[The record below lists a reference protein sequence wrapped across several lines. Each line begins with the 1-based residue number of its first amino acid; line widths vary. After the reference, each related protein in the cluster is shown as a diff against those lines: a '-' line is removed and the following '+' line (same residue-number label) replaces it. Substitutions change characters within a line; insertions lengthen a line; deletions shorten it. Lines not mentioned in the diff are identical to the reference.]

1 MFSSCMKLVNSVF
14 FFVIAIL
21 SVGIF
26 YVTLHYFEPNFEAG
40 FLKGKSDFYK
50 QDIFRISL
58 FTHGFSA
65 SIAVILLA
73 ILVLFRIEKFSLSIH
88 RFMGKTAL
96 LLSVFLVFPSGLVLS
111 LYADGG
117 KSAKILFLFLSIFTC
132 YAAISGWM
140 SIRKKQVESHKTWM
154 RFLLLLFCSAFF
166 LRILIVIFFY
176 AQIHSKS
183 FYPVEVF
190 LSWVPGSI
198 LFWILN
204 YKKIQVN
211 N

>member
-1 MFSSCMKLVNSVF
+1 MKLVNSVLF
-14 FFVIAIL
+14 FFISIL

-26 YVTLHYFEPNFEAG
+26 YVTLSYFDPNFEAG
-40 FLKGKSDFYK
+40 FLKGKSNYYH

-58 FTHGFSA
+58 FVHGFSA
-65 SIAVILLA
+65 SISAILLA
-73 ILVLFRIEKFSLSIH
+73 LLVLFRIERLSLSFH
-88 RFMGKTAL
+88 RFVGKIAI
-96 LLSVFLVFPSGLVLS
+96 LLSVFAVFPSGLILS

-117 KSAKILFLFLSIFTC
+117 KIGKLLFLFLSIFTC
-132 YAAISGWM
+132 YAAISGWIA
-140 SIRKKQVESHKTWM
+140 IRNKQIESHKTWM
-154 RFLLLLFCSAFF
+154 RFLLLLFSSAFF

-176 AQIHSKS
+176 AKVHSKS

-198 LFWILN
+198 LFWIVN